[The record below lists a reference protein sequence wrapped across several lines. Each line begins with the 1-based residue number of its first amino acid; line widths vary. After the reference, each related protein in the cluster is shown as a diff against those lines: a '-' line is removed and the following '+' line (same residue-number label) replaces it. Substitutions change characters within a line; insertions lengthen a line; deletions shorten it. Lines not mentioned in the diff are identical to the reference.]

1 MTIKTNSQKTD
12 EEVLQENTTAMD
24 TLKPGNG
31 SASTG
36 PDPKSKVEYITQM
49 IGAMHTMKKTELTK
63 WFDDAMKL
71 IGKEA
76 RELPGG
82 ANETSNETTIRMK
95 ASNATSKET
104 PSHNNPIPKIA
115 SITPGQSMKEDVAAL
130 FEGQENLS
138 EEFVEKASNIFEA
151 AVTLKAITEVAR
163 LEEEFAAK
171 LEESIEEVKE
181 DIQSKLDTY
190 LDYVVESWI
199 KENEVAIESTLRSE
213 MMEDFIGGL
222 KNLFTEHYIEVP
234 DDKVD
239 VIESLTNKV
248 TELESKLNEVIVEN
262 VELKQD
268 GLVSRK
274 SSLIESLTEG
284 LTLSDSEKFIKL
296 AEGLEFDGDLT
307 KFEAKLEVVK
317 ETYFTDKKVV
327 AKSNIEEEV
336 FEGNTDTN
344 TSVIDPE
351 INSYVQAI
359 SRSVKK

>member
-1 MTIKTNSQKTD
+1 MTINTNSPNK
-12 EEVLQENTTAMD
+12 EEVVAENTTAMD

-31 SASTG
+31 SSSVG
-36 PDPKSKVEYITQM
+36 SDPKSKVEYITQM

-76 RELPGG
+76 KELPSG
-82 ANETSNETTIRMK
+82 ANETSNEITIRAKDSK
-95 ASNATSKET
+95 ANV
-104 PSHNNPIPKIA
+104 PSHNNPIIKIA
-115 SITPGQSMKEDVAAL
+115 PITPGQSMKEDVAAL

-151 AVTLKAITEVAR
+151 AVTLRAITEVAR
-163 LEEEFAAK
+163 LEEEFATK
-171 LEESIEEVKE
+171 LEESVEEIRE

-190 LDYVVESWI
+190 LDYVVESWM

-213 MMEDFIGGL
+213 VMEDFIGGL
-222 KNLFTEHYIEVP
+222 KKLFTEHYIEVP

-239 VIESLTNKV
+239 VIESLTSKV
-248 TELESKLNEVIVEN
+248 TELEEKLNEVIVEN

-268 GLVSRK
+268 GLISKK
-274 SSLIESLTEG
+274 SDLIESLTEG
-284 LTLSDSEKFIKL
+284 LTLSDSEKFVKL
-296 AEGLEFDGDLT
+296 AEGLEFDGDLN
-307 KFEAKLEVVK
+307 KFESKLAVVK
-317 ETYFTDKKVV
+317 ETYFTNKKVGP
-327 AKSNIEEEV
+327 KSNIEEEV
-336 FEGNTDTN
+336 FEGIPDTN